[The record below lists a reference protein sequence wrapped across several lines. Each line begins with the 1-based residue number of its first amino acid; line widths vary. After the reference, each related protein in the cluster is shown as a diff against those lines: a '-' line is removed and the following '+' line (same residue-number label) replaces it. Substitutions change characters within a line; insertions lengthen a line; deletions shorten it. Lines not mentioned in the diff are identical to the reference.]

1 MTKTKSKK
9 KNSHI
14 GITFDSFLAEDGLL
28 EECEV
33 LAIKEILADQ
43 IQQAMKDNQL
53 TKTAMAKR
61 MGTSRRALERLLDTE
76 NTSITLHTMQKA
88 ASAVGRQ
95 LRLQLV

>member
-1 MTKTKSKK
+1 MTKSKK
-9 KNSHI
+9 KNAHI
-14 GITFDSFLAEDGLL
+14 GSSLDNFLAEDGLL
-28 EECEV
+28 EECEA

-43 IQQAMKDNQL
+43 IGQAMEDNQL

-95 LRLQLV
+95 LRLNLI

>member
-1 MTKTKSKK
+1 MTKTRK
-9 KNSHI
+9 KNPYI
-14 GITFDSFLAEDGLL
+14 GSSLDDFLAEDGLL
-28 EECEV
+28 EECEA

-43 IQQAMKDNQL
+43 IRQAMEDKRL

>member
-1 MTKTKSKK
+1 MTKNKK

-14 GITFDSFLAEDGLL
+14 GSSLDDFLAEDGLL
-28 EECEV
+28 AECET

-43 IQQAMKDNQL
+43 IRQAMEDNQL

-61 MGTSRRALERLLDTE
+61 MGTSRRALERLLDIE

>member
-1 MTKTKSKK
+1 MTKSKK
-9 KNSHI
+9 KNAHI
-14 GITFDSFLAEDGLL
+14 GSSLDNFLAEDGLL
-28 EECEV
+28 EECEA

-43 IQQAMKDNQL
+43 IGQAMEDNQL

-95 LRLQLV
+95 LRLDLI